1 MNKNVL
7 RNVDKELDD
16 LILKFKD
23 QIEEK
28 LGRNVSYPFA
38 TSMIAKVFPANIYLN
53 NIIIE
58 NKKRKKD
65 RKIKFEIEVPT
76 IWIRKAI

>member
-16 LILKFKD
+16 LILKFKK

-28 LGRNVSYPFA
+28 LGRNISYPFA
-38 TSMIAKVFPANIYLN
+38 TSMFAKVFPKNIYLK
-53 NIIIE
+53 NIVIE

-76 IWIRKAI
+76 I

>member
-1 MNKNVL
+1 MNKNIT

-16 LILKFKD
+16 IVIKFKE

-28 LGRNVSYPFA
+28 LGRNISYPFA
-38 TSMIAKVFPANIYLN
+38 SNIVAKIFPTNTFIKS
-53 NIIIE
+53 IKID

-65 RKIKFEIEVPT
+65 RKIRFEIEVLDE
-76 IWIRKAI
+76 

>member
-76 IWIRKAI
+76 I

>member
-23 QIEEK
+23 KIEEK

-76 IWIRKAI
+76 I